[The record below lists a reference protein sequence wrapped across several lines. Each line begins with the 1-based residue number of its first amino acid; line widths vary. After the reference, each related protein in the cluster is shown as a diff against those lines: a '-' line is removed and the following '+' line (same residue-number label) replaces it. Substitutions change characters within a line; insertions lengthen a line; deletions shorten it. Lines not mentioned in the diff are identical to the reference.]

1 MEGKDMDE
9 APISEGDARL
19 VRYLK
24 TLVTALT
31 VTMIV
36 GFIVLIAVVVMRF
49 NATTTAPLPD
59 SIALPADTSATAITR
74 GPDWLAIVTDDG
86 RILIY
91 DLDGTTL
98 RQEIAVDTGH

>member
-1 MEGKDMDE
+1 MDE
-9 APISEGDARL
+9 TPISEGDARL
-19 VRYLK
+19 LRYLK

-49 NATTTAPLPD
+49 NAEGSVPLPD
-59 SIALPADTSATAITR
+59 ALALPAGTTATAITR
-74 GPDWLAIVTDDG
+74 GPDWLGVVTDDG

-91 DLDGTTL
+91 GLDGTML
-98 RQEIAVDTGH
+98 RQEITVAPAP

>member
-1 MEGKDMDE
+1 MDE
-9 APISEGDARL
+9 TPISEGDARL
-19 VRYLK
+19 LRYLK

-49 NATTTAPLPD
+49 NAEGSVPLPD
-59 SIALPADTSATAITR
+59 ALALPAGTTATAITR
-74 GPDWLAIVTDDG
+74 GPDWLGVVTDDG

-91 DLDGTTL
+91 GLDGTTL
-98 RQEIAVDTGH
+98 RQEITVAPAP